1 MTRTEA
7 EAIIRGCLNT
17 IRETCIELIPGFE
30 ESGYIC
36 TMYVSQLTNAAWI
49 LEEGEYED
57 IMDRP
62 YLLNIDDRKN
72 KPNEQ
77 PEEEKVSE

>member
-17 IRETCIELIPGFE
+17 IRETCIELVPGFE
-30 ESGYIC
+30 ENGYIC
-36 TMYVSQLTNAAWI
+36 SMYVSPSMNSAFI

-62 YLLNIDDRKN
+62 YLLKIDDWKN